1 MQKKLEMQI
10 AGRTL
15 TLETGILAKQA
26 SGAVTVQYGDT
37 VVLATVAVSPDV
49 KKDINFFPLTVDYR
63 EKMYAAGKIPGGFF
77 KREGRPREKEI
88 ITSRII
94 DRPIRPL
101 FPKGFRNEVQIM
113 VSVLSTDCEND
124 SDILSIIGSSCAL
137 SISGI
142 PFKGPV
148 GAVRVGRINGE
159 CVINPTFQ
167 ELEESDLDLVI
178 AGTKGAIIMV
188 EGAAKEIPEEVMLE
202 ALNSGHKV
210 IKEIIELQQ
219 KIAGD
224 IKPAKPAES
233 FTVYKID
240 KELQEKVEG
249 FAKERVIQAI
259 FLGNIERKNRLSEI
273 SKETTEHFKEIFPDS
288 TVDIKNILDDISRDK
303 IRQTIVKDNK
313 RIDGRGLS
321 EVRTID
327 CKVGILPRTH
337 GSGLFTRGH
346 TQALVITTLGTP
358 GDMQIMDELE
368 KEYKKRFMLHY
379 NFPPFSTGEVR
390 PNRGP
395 GRREIGHGILAERA
409 FFPVIPSDEEF
420 PYTIRLV
427 SDILESDGSSSMASI
442 CGSTLALMD
451 AGVPITAPVAGIAMG
466 VIVENDKSF
475 ILTDIMGLEDH
486 CGDMDFKVAGTKG
499 GITAFQMDVKIEG
512 VSLEIIKGALNDAL
526 KARLFILGKMEE
538 AIKAPRSG
546 LSAYAPKIVT
556 LQVNTDKI
564 RNIIGPGGKIIKKI
578 IEDTNVDIDIKDD
591 GKVYIAA
598 VDVASCNKAQEII
611 ESLIVDVEVGK
622 IYKGKVTR
630 IMNFG
635 AFVEI
640 LPGKEGLVHIS
651 QLENRRV
658 NKVEDVVH
666 EGDEITVKVLE
677 IDNQGRVNLSRKA
690 VLKEQS

>member
-37 VVLATVAVSPDV
+37 VVLATVVVSPDV

-210 IKEIIELQQ
+210 IKEIIELQE

-321 EVRTID
+321 QVRTID

-442 CGSTLALMD
+442 CGSTLSLMD